1 MKIMLKPVIAAGL
14 APMLAFAA
22 LSSVAVSAP
31 AFAQAE
37 QKIGFVNV
45 PAVVVNST
53 AYQTAQTQR
62 QTTYAAQL
70 AQAET
75 RRVALQTQLDPMVAA
90 FNAARQ
96 AANPDNAALQQQAIQ
111 IQGLQ
116 QQGQAE
122 LQQMLAPVALSQA
135 YVEEQLQDQL
145 ATAIQ
150 NAARAQ
156 GVTLV
161 LNSEVILHAEA
172 AHNLNEA
179 VLAQLNTLVPSA
191 QIVPPTG
198 WVPREMRAEQEAAA
212 QAAAAPAPATSG
224 R

>member
-1 MKIMLKPVIAAGL
+1 MKIILKPVIAAGL
-14 APMLAFAA
+14 ALAAI
-22 LSSVAVSAP
+22 SSVAVTAP

-45 PAVVVNST
+45 PAVVVNSS

-75 RRVALQTQLDPMVAA
+75 RRLALQTQLDPMVTA
-90 FNAARQ
+90 FNTARQ
-96 AANPDNAALQQQAIQ
+96 AANADNASLQQQAIQ
-111 IQGLQ
+111 IQTLQ

-145 ATAIQ
+145 AAAIQ

-179 VLAQLNTLVPSA
+179 VLAQLNILIPSA

-198 WVPREMRAEQEAAA
+198 WLPREMRAEQEAAA
-212 QAAAAPAPATSG
+212 QAAAAPPAATSG